1 VVWTNYASKETYEQA
16 SAIMADG
23 GNLNSYAGAVDP
35 DLSFT
40 MPIGK
45 APSFDD
51 FTEEAKAQI
60 EEMHHNL
67 SPNDLNRHRGLAKE
81 PKVALLG
88 FEAGSAREGAYLN
101 QFPEGTGVLLSL
113 DGEAREGY
121 NTCLLQEG
129 GFTDVFI
136 AGTGEE
142 AVATYAAIETYLARS
157 AAVNFVDGE
166 ANVPIRSRNA
176 HYVTRHQICGK
187 NVPWYMTNT
196 SEPHADDMLV
206 QAANPVSF
214 DWMVKGVCG
223 LQNVPTMMEEVEAA
237 QPFGS
242 FFAFAELEDLPWV
255 ETTASAFCEAA
266 EKTDGSAKQ
275 ALLAGADALASNND
289 VWGRNVEEALYD
301 GYGLT
306 HPLNLA

>member
-1 VVWTNYASKETYEQA
+1 
-16 SAIMADG
+16 M
-23 GNLNSYAGAVDP
+23 
-35 DLSFT
+35 
-40 MPIGK
+40 
-45 APSFDD
+45 
-51 FTEEAKAQI
+51 
-60 EEMHHNL
+60 
-67 SPNDLNRHRGLAKE
+67 
-81 PKVALLG
+81 
-88 FEAGSAREGAYLN
+88 
-101 QFPEGTGVLLSL
+101 LSL

-121 NTCLLQEG
+121 NTCLLEEG

-136 AGTGEE
+136 AGTGED
-142 AVATYAAIETYLARS
+142 AVTTYAAIETQLARS
-157 AAVNFVDGE
+157 AAVNFVDGD

-223 LQNVPTMMEEVEAA
+223 LQNVPTMMNEVEAA

-255 ETTASAFCEAA
+255 ETTASAFHKAA

-289 VWGRNVEEALYD
+289 V
-301 GYGLT
+301 
-306 HPLNLA
+306 

>member
-1 VVWTNYASKETYEQA
+1 MILQRK
-16 SAIMADG
+16 
-23 GNLNSYAGAVDP
+23 P
-35 DLSFT
+35 R
-40 MPIGK
+40 
-45 APSFDD
+45 
-51 FTEEAKAQI
+51 
-60 EEMHHNL
+60 HHNL
-67 SPNDLNRHRGLAKE
+67 SPNDLNRHRGLAKD

-88 FEAGSAREGAYLN
+88 FEPGSAREGAYLN
-101 QFPEGTGVLLSL
+101 QLPEGTGVLLSL
-113 DGEAREGY
+113 DGEAREGF

-136 AGTGEE
+136 AGSGED
-142 AVATYAAIETYLARS
+142 AVATYAAIETQLARS

-196 SEPHADDMLV
+196 S
-206 QAANPVSF
+206 ANPVSF

-223 LQNVPTMMEEVEAA
+223 LQNVPTMMDEVEAA

-255 ETTASAFCEAA
+255 ETTASAFREAA
-266 EKTDGSAKQ
+266 EKADGSAKQ

-289 VWGRNVEEALYD
+289 VWGRNVEEALYE

>member
-1 VVWTNYASKETYEQA
+1 
-16 SAIMADG
+16 MAEG

-40 MPIGK
+40 MPIGQ
-45 APSFDD
+45 APAFDD
-51 FTEEAKAQI
+51 FTKEAKAQI
-60 EEMHHNL
+60 VEMHHNL

-88 FEAGSAREGAYLN
+88 FEAGSARRVPYLN
-101 QFPEGTGVLLSL
+101 QLPEGTGVLLSL
-113 DGEAREGY
+113 DGEAREGFH
-121 NTCLLQEG
+121 TCLLQEG

-136 AGTGEE
+136 AGSGED
-142 AVATYAAIETYLARS
+142 AVTAYAAIETHLARS
-157 AAVNFVDGE
+157 AAVNFVDGG

-214 DWMVKGVCG
+214 DWMVKGCV
-223 LQNVPTMMEEVEAA
+223 
-237 QPFGS
+237 
-242 FFAFAELEDLPWV
+242 D
-255 ETTASAFCEAA
+255 
-266 EKTDGSAKQ
+266 
-275 ALLAGADALASNND
+275 
-289 VWGRNVEEALYD
+289 
-301 GYGLT
+301 
-306 HPLNLA
+306 

>member
-1 VVWTNYASKETYEQA
+1 
-16 SAIMADG
+16 M
-23 GNLNSYAGAVDP
+23 
-35 DLSFT
+35 
-40 MPIGK
+40 
-45 APSFDD
+45 
-51 FTEEAKAQI
+51 
-60 EEMHHNL
+60 
-67 SPNDLNRHRGLAKE
+67 
-81 PKVALLG
+81 
-88 FEAGSAREGAYLN
+88 
-101 QFPEGTGVLLSL
+101 
-113 DGEAREGY
+113 
-121 NTCLLQEG
+121 
-129 GFTDVFI
+129 
-136 AGTGEE
+136 
-142 AVATYAAIETYLARS
+142 ATYAAIETHLARS
-157 AAVNFVDGE
+157 AAVNFVDGD

-223 LQNVPTMMEEVEAA
+223 LQNVPTMMDEVEAA

-255 ETTASAFCEAA
+255 ETTASAFREAA

-289 VWGRNVEEALYD
+289 VWGRNVEEALYE